1 MKKTKVLLLLSIVS
15 VLGSCAR
22 NNTSNTGKPTYTPSS
37 ITDNSTKEPEVVN
50 VESVSITNK
59 ISTLN
64 LGDDYEIAYEVL
76 PANATNKKV
85 SFSSSKPDVVSVDRS
100 TGKLTANASGTATIT
115 VKTEDGD
122 KTDSFDVLVPVAV
135 TGINIA
141 LNASSVYVGD
151 EVDFTVS
158 VLPEDATDKSYELTT
173 TTVDLLSIEGK
184 KVTAIKEGHASLTA
198 KAGSIEKTINFDV
211 KKPIESVEFDEIKTV
226 LETALIKEKTNSNGG
241 SWKHKKL
248 DLTTEEKQYDWTV
261 YTDSI
266 QKRITSSEG
275 EYVDDLTFIQA
286 NSDSK
291 NYLHNII
298 DTTSQTE
305 ANNKVKET
313 KKSVGNGFS
322 DVLKQDQANNAIS
335 MISEDTDYSGS
346 SVYGISQYALNYLTE
361 TSSKGL
367 SNDNSKEKAI
377 VRKIDNLDNNFVYK
391 IESKFEGDT
400 SYYNE
405 ISFEIGLSG
414 DKLVSFKFDQKV
426 YNSNGYDFTAHA
438 LKTDATPYQ
447 TAVDDATLNY
457 GTRVDSDENKLDK
470 DDYKIKA
477 FTIQSIGDNNQ
488 IDLNYNDGVAFDLK
502 TIITTPNK
510 YLDESFTYQS
520 SDSNVISVSTISK
533 KLMVK
538 GAGTATIT
546 MTYENGASATTDITV
561 VSHPVTSISIT
572 NTTKELYVGDTLNLT
587 VQVNPDNA
595 NTKEYTIEV
604 TEGSDVATLRLN
616 SDGSYT
622 LVGKKAGIIKVQAK
636 AKDNDKLSEV
646 VEFTVKEKPAADLS
660 TVKAN
665 IVGYGPYS
673 NKYGDISFDFKND
686 GTAKLEFYKGR
697 IYTLNWDISVNSDGT
712 YELSMKSIQQQDG
725 TSGNDRINSASS
737 GYFSK
742 DLKKFYL
749 TYSSDSGW
757 GWEEATATLTA
768 ENYYS

>member
-15 VLGSCAR
+15 VLGSCAPKS
-22 NNTSNTGKPTYTPSS
+22 TSNTGKPTYTPSS

-64 LGDDYEIAYEVL
+64 LGDDYEITYEVL

-85 SFSSSKPDVVSVDRS
+85 SFSSSKPDIVSVDRS

-173 TTVDLLSIEGK
+173 TADLLSIEGK

-286 NSDSK
+286 NSESK

-313 KKSVGNGFS
+313 EKSVGNGFS

-377 VRKIDNLDNNFVYK
+377 VKKIDNLDNNFVYK

-502 TIITTPNK
+502 TTITTPNK

-520 SDSNVISVSTISK
+520 SDPNVISVSTISK
-533 KLMVK
+533 KLMAK

-622 LVGKKAGIIKVQAK
+622 LVGKKAGTIKVQAK
-636 AKDNDKLSEV
+636 AKDNDTLSEI

-673 NKYGDISFDFKND
+673 YKYGDISFDFKND

-749 TYSSDSGW
+749 TYSSNGGW

-768 ENYYS
+768 ENYQ

>member
-15 VLGSCAR
+15 VLGSCAPKS
-22 NNTSNTGKPTYTPSS
+22 TSNTGKPTYTPSS

-59 ISTLN
+59 INTLN

-85 SFSSSKPDVVSVDRS
+85 LFSSSKPDVVSVDRS

-115 VKTEDGD
+115 VKTEDGN
-122 KTDSFDVLVPVAV
+122 KADSFDVLVPVAV

-141 LNASSVYVGD
+141 LNSSSVYVGD
-151 EVDFTVS
+151 EVDFIVS

-173 TTVDLLSIEGK
+173 TTADLLSIEGK

-198 KAGSIEKTINFDV
+198 KAGLIEKTINFDV

-248 DLTTEEKQYDWTV
+248 DLTTEEKKYDWTV

-286 NSDSK
+286 NSESK

-305 ANNKVKET
+305 
-313 KKSVGNGFS
+313 
-322 DVLKQDQANNAIS
+322 ANNAIS

-377 VRKIDNLDNNFVYK
+377 VKKIDNLDNNFVYK

-457 GTRVDSDENKLDK
+457 GTRVDSDENKLNK
-470 DDYKIKA
+470 NDYKIKA

-502 TIITTPNK
+502 TTITTPNK

-520 SDSNVISVSTISK
+520 SDPNVISVSTISK
-533 KLMVK
+533 KLMVI

-622 LVGKKAGIIKVQAK
+622 LVGKKAGTIKVQAK
-636 AKDNDKLSEV
+636 AKDNDTLSEV

-673 NKYGDISFDFKND
+673 YKYGDISFDFKND

-749 TYSSDSGW
+749 TYSSNGGW

-768 ENYYS
+768 ENYQ

>member
-15 VLGSCAR
+15 VLGSCAQKS
-22 NNTSNTGKPTYTPSS
+22 TSNTGKPTYTPSS

-59 ISTLN
+59 INTLN

-76 PANATNKKV
+76 PANA
-85 SFSSSKPDVVSVDRS
+85 
-100 TGKLTANASGTATIT
+100 SGIATIT

-173 TTVDLLSIEGK
+173 TTADLLSIEGK

-275 EYVDDLTFIQA
+275 EYVDDLTFIQT
-286 NSDSK
+286 NSESK

-313 KKSVGNGFS
+313 EKSVGNGFS
-322 DVLKQDQANNAIS
+322 DVLKQDQANDAIS

-377 VRKIDNLDNNFVYK
+377 VKKFDNLDNNFVYK

-457 GTRVDSDENKLDK
+457 GTRVDSDENKLNK
-470 DDYKIKA
+470 NDYKIKA

-502 TIITTPNK
+502 TTITTPNK

-546 MTYENGASATTDITV
+546 MTYENGAFATTDITV
-561 VSHPVTSISIT
+561 ISHPVTSISIT

-622 LVGKKAGIIKVQAK
+622 LVGKKAGTIKVQAK
-636 AKDNDKLSEV
+636 AKDNDTLSEV

-673 NKYGDISFDFKND
+673 YKYGDISFDFKND

-749 TYSSDSGW
+749 TYSSNGGW

-768 ENYYS
+768 ENYQ

>member
-15 VLGSCAR
+15 ILGSCAQ

-59 ISTLN
+59 INTLN

-141 LNASSVYVGD
+141 LNSSSVYVGD

-173 TTVDLLSIEGK
+173 TTADLLSIEGK

-286 NSDSK
+286 NSESK

-313 KKSVGNGFS
+313 EKSVGNGFS
-322 DVLKQDQANNAIS
+322 DVLNQDQANNAIS

-346 SVYGISQYALNYLTE
+346 SVYGISRYALNYLTE

-377 VRKIDNLDNNFVYK
+377 VKKIDNLDNNFVYK

-438 LKTDATPYQ
+438 LKTDAT
-447 TAVDDATLNY
+447 LNY

-502 TIITTPNK
+502 TTITTPNK

-520 SDSNVISVSTISK
+520 SDPNVISVSTISK
-533 KLMVK
+533 KLMVI

-546 MTYENGASATTDITV
+546 MTYENGAFATTDITV

-622 LVGKKAGIIKVQAK
+622 LVGKKAGTIKVQAK
-636 AKDNDKLSEV
+636 AKDNDTLSEV

-673 NKYGDISFDFKND
+673 YKYGDISFDFKND

-697 IYTLNWDISVNSDGT
+697 IYILNWDISVNSDGT

-749 TYSSDSGW
+749 TYSSNGGW

-768 ENYYS
+768 ENYQ

>member
-1 MKKTKVLLLLSIVS
+1 MKSIS
-15 VLGSCAR
+15 LYQFYL
-22 NNTSNTGKPTYTPSS
+22 KMLQ
-37 ITDNSTKEPEVVN
+37 I
-50 VESVSITNK
+50 
-59 ISTLN
+59 
-64 LGDDYEIAYEVL
+64 
-76 PANATNKKV
+76 
-85 SFSSSKPDVVSVDRS
+85 
-100 TGKLTANASGTATIT
+100 
-115 VKTEDGD
+115 
-122 KTDSFDVLVPVAV
+122 
-135 TGINIA
+135 
-141 LNASSVYVGD
+141 
-151 EVDFTVS
+151 
-158 VLPEDATDKSYELTT
+158 SYELTT

-198 KAGSIEKTINFDV
+198 KAGLIEKTINFDV

-266 QKRITSSEG
+266 QKRITSNEG

-286 NSDSK
+286 NSESK

-377 VRKIDNLDNNFVYK
+377 VKKFDNLDNNFVYK

-414 DKLVSFKFDQKV
+414 DKLISFKFDQKV

-502 TIITTPNK
+502 TTITTPSK
-510 YLDESFTYQS
+510 YLDESFAYQS

-546 MTYENGASATTDITV
+546 MTYENGASATIDITV

-604 TEGSDVATLRLN
+604 KEGSDVATLRLN

-622 LVGKKAGIIKVQAK
+622 LVGKKAGTIKVQAM
-636 AKDNDKLSEV
+636 AKDNDTLSEV

-686 GTAKLEFYKGR
+686 GAAKLEFYKGR

-725 TSGNDRINSASS
+725 TSGNDRINNASS

-749 TYSSDSGW
+749 TYSSNGGW

-768 ENYYS
+768 ENYQ

>member
-1 MKKTKVLLLLSIVS
+1 
-15 VLGSCAR
+15 
-22 NNTSNTGKPTYTPSS
+22 
-37 ITDNSTKEPEVVN
+37 
-50 VESVSITNK
+50 
-59 ISTLN
+59 
-64 LGDDYEIAYEVL
+64 
-76 PANATNKKV
+76 
-85 SFSSSKPDVVSVDRS
+85 
-100 TGKLTANASGTATIT
+100 
-115 VKTEDGD
+115 
-122 KTDSFDVLVPVAV
+122 
-135 TGINIA
+135 
-141 LNASSVYVGD
+141 
-151 EVDFTVS
+151 
-158 VLPEDATDKSYELTT
+158 
-173 TTVDLLSIEGK
+173 
-184 KVTAIKEGHASLTA
+184 
-198 KAGSIEKTINFDV
+198 
-211 KKPIESVEFDEIKTV
+211 
-226 LETALIKEKTNSNGG
+226 
-241 SWKHKKL
+241 
-248 DLTTEEKQYDWTV
+248 
-261 YTDSI
+261 
-266 QKRITSSEG
+266 
-275 EYVDDLTFIQA
+275 
-286 NSDSK
+286 
-291 NYLHNII
+291 
-298 DTTSQTE
+298 
-305 ANNKVKET
+305 
-313 KKSVGNGFS
+313 
-322 DVLKQDQANNAIS
+322 

-346 SVYGISQYALNYLTE
+346 SVYGISRYALNYLTE

-377 VRKIDNLDNNFVYK
+377 VKKFDNLDNNFVYK

-502 TIITTPNK
+502 TTITTPNK

-561 VSHPVTSISIT
+561 ISHPVTSISIT

-622 LVGKKAGIIKVQAK
+622 LVGKKAGTIKVQAK
-636 AKDNDKLSEV
+636 AKDNDTLSEV

-673 NKYGDISFDFKND
+673 YKYGDISFDFKND

-697 IYTLNWDISVNSDGT
+697 IYILNWDISVNSDGT

-749 TYSSDSGW
+749 TYSSNGGW

-768 ENYYS
+768 ENYQ

>member
-15 VLGSCAR
+15 ILGSCAQK
-22 NNTSNTGKPTYTPSS
+22 NTSNTGKPTYTPSS

-59 ISTLN
+59 IKKLN
-64 LGDDYEIAYEVL
+64 LGDEYEIAYEVL

-100 TGKLTANASGTATIT
+100 TGKLTANASGTAIIT

-173 TTVDLLSIEGK
+173 STVDLLSIEGK

-211 KKPIESVEFDEIKTV
+211 KKPVESVEFDEIKTV

-266 QKRITSSEG
+266 QKRITFSEG

-286 NSDSK
+286 NSESK

-367 SNDNSKEKAI
+367 SNDNSKEKA
-377 VRKIDNLDNNFVYK
+377 VVKKIDNLDNNFVYK

-405 ISFEIGLSG
+405 ISFEIGLSE

-502 TIITTPNK
+502 TTITTPNK

-520 SDSNVISVSTISK
+520 SNPNVISVSTISK

-546 MTYENGASATTDITV
+546 MTYENGASATIDITV

-622 LVGKKAGIIKVQAK
+622 LVGKKAGTIKVQAK
-636 AKDNDKLSEV
+636 AKDNDTLSEV

-665 IVGYGPYS
+665 IVDYGPYS

-749 TYSSDSGW
+749 TYSSDGGW

-768 ENYYS
+768 ENYQ

>member
-1 MKKTKVLLLLSIVS
+1 M
-15 VLGSCAR
+15 
-22 NNTSNTGKPTYTPSS
+22 
-37 ITDNSTKEPEVVN
+37 
-50 VESVSITNK
+50 
-59 ISTLN
+59 
-64 LGDDYEIAYEVL
+64 
-76 PANATNKKV
+76 
-85 SFSSSKPDVVSVDRS
+85 
-100 TGKLTANASGTATIT
+100 
-115 VKTEDGD
+115 
-122 KTDSFDVLVPVAV
+122 
-135 TGINIA
+135 
-141 LNASSVYVGD
+141 
-151 EVDFTVS
+151 
-158 VLPEDATDKSYELTT
+158 
-173 TTVDLLSIEGK
+173 
-184 KVTAIKEGHASLTA
+184 
-198 KAGSIEKTINFDV
+198 
-211 KKPIESVEFDEIKTV
+211 
-226 LETALIKEKTNSNGG
+226 
-241 SWKHKKL
+241 
-248 DLTTEEKQYDWTV
+248 
-261 YTDSI
+261 
-266 QKRITSSEG
+266 
-275 EYVDDLTFIQA
+275 
-286 NSDSK
+286 
-291 NYLHNII
+291 
-298 DTTSQTE
+298 
-305 ANNKVKET
+305 
-313 KKSVGNGFS
+313 
-322 DVLKQDQANNAIS
+322 KQDQANNAIS

-457 GTRVDSDENKLDK
+457 GTRVDSDENKLNK

-502 TIITTPNK
+502 TTITTPNK
-510 YLDESFTYQS
+510 YLDESFAYQS
-520 SDSNVISVSTISK
+520 SDSNVISVSAISK

-561 VSHPVTSISIT
+561 VSHPVNSISIT

-616 SDGSYT
+616 SDGSYS
-622 LVGKKAGIIKVQAK
+622 LVGKKAGAIKVQAK
-636 AKDNDKLSEV
+636 AKDNDTLSEV

-665 IVGYGPYS
+665 IVDYGPYS
-673 NKYGDISFDFKND
+673 YKYGDISFDFKND

-757 GWEEATATLTA
+757 GWEEAIATLTA
-768 ENYYS
+768 ENYQ

>member
-15 VLGSCAR
+15 VLGSCAPKS
-22 NNTSNTGKPTYTPSS
+22 TSNTGKPTYTSSS
-37 ITDNSTKEPEVVN
+37 ITDNSTKKPEIVN
-50 VESVSITNK
+50 VESVSITNR

-64 LGDDYEIAYEVL
+64 LGDDYEITYEVL

-173 TTVDLLSIEGK
+173 TTADLLSIEGK

-248 DLTTEEKQYDWTV
+248 DSTTEEKQYNWTV

-266 QKRITSSEG
+266 QKSTSSEG

-286 NSDSK
+286 NSESK

-346 SVYGISQYALNYLTE
+346 SVYGISRYALNYLTE

-377 VRKIDNLDNNFVYK
+377 VKKIDNLDNNFVYK

-470 DDYKIKA
+470 DDYKIKV

-502 TIITTPNK
+502 TTITTPNK

-520 SDSNVISVSTISK
+520 SDPNVISVSTISK
-533 KLMVK
+533 KLMVI

-572 NTTKELYVGDTLNLT
+572 NTIKELYVGDTLNLT

-622 LVGKKAGIIKVQAK
+622 LVGKKAGTIKVQAK
-636 AKDNDKLSEV
+636 AKDNDTLSEV

-673 NKYGDISFDFKND
+673 YKYGDISFDFKNN

-697 IYTLNWDISVNSDGT
+697 IYTLNWDISINSDGT

-749 TYSSDSGW
+749 TYSSNGGW

-768 ENYYS
+768 ENYQ

>member
-1 MKKTKVLLLLSIVS
+1 MNWNV
-15 VLGSCAR
+15 C
-22 NNTSNTGKPTYTPSS
+22 
-37 ITDNSTKEPEVVN
+37 STVT
-50 VESVSITNK
+50 IH
-59 ISTLN
+59 
-64 LGDDYEIAYEVL
+64 A
-76 PANATNKKV
+76 PA
-85 SFSSSKPDVVSVDRS
+85 PW
-100 TGKLTANASGTATIT
+100 T

-122 KTDSFDVLVPVAV
+122 KTDFFDVLVPVAV

-141 LNASSVYVGD
+141 LNSSSVYVGD

-173 TTVDLLSIEGK
+173 TTADLLSIEGK

-286 NSDSK
+286 NSESK

-313 KKSVGNGFS
+313 EKSVGNGFS

-377 VRKIDNLDNNFVYK
+377 VKKIDNLDNNIVYK

-438 LKTDATPYQ
+438 LKTDAHSSVSCSFPRMFR
-447 TAVDDATLNY
+447 ATLA
-457 GTRVDSDENKLDK
+457 TALPCFL
-470 DDYKIKA
+470 A
-477 FTIQSIGDNNQ
+477 
-488 IDLNYNDGVAFDLK
+488 
-502 TIITTPNK
+502 
-510 YLDESFTYQS
+510 S
-520 SDSNVISVSTISK
+520 SVIACSERSKNRLMISVSVIYCHLSPPSPRICVGLLTTFFVIPVISTLVLK
-533 KLMVK
+533 RNFWPEQNTRM
-538 GAGTATIT
+538 
-546 MTYENGASATTDITV
+546 NR
-561 VSHPVTSISIT
+561 TSIYH
-572 NTTKELYVGDTLNLT
+572 E
-587 VQVNPDNA
+587 
-595 NTKEYTIEV
+595 
-604 TEGSDVATLRLN
+604 
-616 SDGSYT
+616 
-622 LVGKKAGIIKVQAK
+622 AGLG
-636 AKDNDKLSEV
+636 KLS
-646 VEFTVKEKPAADLS
+646 
-660 TVKAN
+660 
-665 IVGYGPYS
+665 
-673 NKYGDISFDFKND
+673 
-686 GTAKLEFYKGR
+686 
-697 IYTLNWDISVNSDGT
+697 
-712 YELSMKSIQQQDG
+712 
-725 TSGNDRINSASS
+725 
-737 GYFSK
+737 
-742 DLKKFYL
+742 
-749 TYSSDSGW
+749 
-757 GWEEATATLTA
+757 
-768 ENYYS
+768 

>member
-15 VLGSCAR
+15 VLGSCAQ

-59 ISTLN
+59 INTLN

-241 SWKHKKL
+241 TWKHKKL
-248 DLTTEEKQYDWTV
+248 DLATEEKQYDWTV

-266 QKRITSSEG
+266 QKRIISSEG

-286 NSDSK
+286 NSESK

-502 TIITTPNK
+502 TTITTPNK

-520 SDSNVISVSTISK
+520 SDPNVISVSTISK

-622 LVGKKAGIIKVQAK
+622 LVGKKAGTIKVQAK
-636 AKDNDKLSEV
+636 AKDNDTLSEV

-673 NKYGDISFDFKND
+673 YKYGDISFDFKND

-725 TSGNDRINSASS
+725 TSGNDRINNASS

-749 TYSSDSGW
+749 TYSSNGGW

-768 ENYYS
+768 ENYQ

>member
-15 VLGSCAR
+15 VLGSCAPKS
-22 NNTSNTGKPTYTPSS
+22 TSNTGKPTYTPSS
-37 ITDNSTKEPEVVN
+37 ITDNSTKEPEVIN

-59 ISTLN
+59 IRTLN
-64 LGDDYEIAYEVL
+64 LGDDYEITYEVL

-141 LNASSVYVGD
+141 LNSSSVYVGD

-173 TTVDLLSIEGK
+173 TTADLLSIEGK

-211 KKPIESVEFDEIKTV
+211 RKPIESVEFDEIKTV

-261 YTDSI
+261 YIDSI

-286 NSDSK
+286 NSESK

-313 KKSVGNGFS
+313 EKSVGNGFS

-377 VRKIDNLDNNFVYK
+377 VKKIDNLDNNFVYK

-502 TIITTPNK
+502 TTITAPNK

-520 SDSNVISVSTISK
+520 SDPNVISVSTISK

-622 LVGKKAGIIKVQAK
+622 LVGKKAGTIKVQAK
-636 AKDNDKLSEV
+636 AKDNDTLSEI

-673 NKYGDISFDFKND
+673 YKYGDISFDFKND

-749 TYSSDSGW
+749 TYSSNGGW

-768 ENYYS
+768 ENYQ

>member
-59 ISTLN
+59 INTLN

-173 TTVDLLSIEGK
+173 TTADLLSIEGK

-266 QKRITSSEG
+266 QKRITSNEG

-286 NSDSK
+286 NSESK

-361 TSSKGL
+361 TSCKGL

-502 TIITTPNK
+502 TTITTPNK

-520 SDSNVISVSTISK
+520 SDPNVISVSTISK

-604 TEGSDVATLRLN
+604 KEGSDVATLRLN

-622 LVGKKAGIIKVQAK
+622 LVGKKAGTIKVQAK
-636 AKDNDKLSEV
+636 AKDNDTLSEV

-686 GTAKLEFYKGR
+686 GTAKLEFYKGC

-725 TSGNDRINSASS
+725 TSGNDRINNASS

-749 TYSSDSGW
+749 TYSSNGGW

-768 ENYYS
+768 ENYQ

>member
-1 MKKTKVLLLLSIVS
+1 M
-15 VLGSCAR
+15 
-22 NNTSNTGKPTYTPSS
+22 
-37 ITDNSTKEPEVVN
+37 
-50 VESVSITNK
+50 
-59 ISTLN
+59 
-64 LGDDYEIAYEVL
+64 
-76 PANATNKKV
+76 
-85 SFSSSKPDVVSVDRS
+85 
-100 TGKLTANASGTATIT
+100 
-115 VKTEDGD
+115 
-122 KTDSFDVLVPVAV
+122 AV
-135 TGINIA
+135 TGINIV

-173 TTVDLLSIEGK
+173 STVDLLSIEGK

-266 QKRITSSEG
+266 QKRITSNEG

-286 NSDSK
+286 NSESK

-502 TIITTPNK
+502 TTITTPNK

-520 SDSNVISVSTISK
+520 SDPNVISVSTISK

-622 LVGKKAGIIKVQAK
+622 LIGKKAGTIKVQAK
-636 AKDNDKLSEV
+636 AKDNDTLSEV

-673 NKYGDISFDFKND
+673 YKYGDISFDFKND

-725 TSGNDRINSASS
+725 TSGNDRINNASS

-749 TYSSDSGW
+749 TYSSNGGW

-768 ENYYS
+768 ENY

>member
-1 MKKTKVLLLLSIVS
+1 M
-15 VLGSCAR
+15 
-22 NNTSNTGKPTYTPSS
+22 N
-37 ITDNSTKEPEVVN
+37 
-50 VESVSITNK
+50 
-59 ISTLN
+59 
-64 LGDDYEIAYEVL
+64 
-76 PANATNKKV
+76 
-85 SFSSSKPDVVSVDRS
+85 
-100 TGKLTANASGTATIT
+100 
-115 VKTEDGD
+115 
-122 KTDSFDVLVPVAV
+122 
-135 TGINIA
+135 
-141 LNASSVYVGD
+141 
-151 EVDFTVS
+151 
-158 VLPEDATDKSYELTT
+158 
-173 TTVDLLSIEGK
+173 
-184 KVTAIKEGHASLTA
+184 
-198 KAGSIEKTINFDV
+198 
-211 KKPIESVEFDEIKTV
+211 
-226 LETALIKEKTNSNGG
+226 
-241 SWKHKKL
+241 
-248 DLTTEEKQYDWTV
+248 
-261 YTDSI
+261 
-266 QKRITSSEG
+266 
-275 EYVDDLTFIQA
+275 
-286 NSDSK
+286 
-291 NYLHNII
+291 
-298 DTTSQTE
+298 
-305 ANNKVKET
+305 
-313 KKSVGNGFS
+313 
-322 DVLKQDQANNAIS
+322 QDQADNAIS

-377 VRKIDNLDNNFVYK
+377 VNKIDNLDNNFVYK

-502 TIITTPNK
+502 TTITTPNK
-510 YLDESFTYQS
+510 YLDESFIYQS
-520 SDSNVISVSTISK
+520 SDPNVISVSTISK

-546 MTYENGASATTDITV
+546 ITYENGASATTDITV

-604 TEGSDVATLRLN
+604 KEGSDVATLRLN

-622 LVGKKAGIIKVQAK
+622 LVGKKAGTIKVQAK
-636 AKDNDKLSEV
+636 AKDNDTLSEV

-673 NKYGDISFDFKND
+673 HSSGDTLTLNAD
-686 GTAKLEFYKGR
+686 GTGLMEFYR
-697 IYTLNWDISVNSDGT
+697 DNTYTFNWDIEAKTDGT
-712 YELSMKSIQQQDG
+712 YKLIFSNLNC
-725 TSGNDRINSASS
+725 TVSGGYYKLTRNYGS
-737 GYFSK
+737 GVIFAN
-742 DLKKFYL
+742 LKTIAL
-749 TYSSDSGW
+749 TYYDGYE
-757 GWEEATATLTA
+757 GAIENLTA
-768 ENYYS
+768 ENYQ

>member
-15 VLGSCAR
+15 VLGSCAPKS
-22 NNTSNTGKPTYTPSS
+22 TSNTGKPTYTPSS

-64 LGDDYEIAYEVL
+64 LGDDYEITYEVL

-100 TGKLTANASGTATIT
+100 TGKLTANASGIATIT

-173 TTVDLLSIEGK
+173 TTADLLSIKGK

-211 KKPIESVEFDEIKTV
+211 RKPIESVEFDEIKTV

-286 NSDSK
+286 NSESK

-313 KKSVGNGFS
+313 EKSVGNGFS

-377 VRKIDNLDNNFVYK
+377 VKKIDNLDNNFVYK

-405 ISFEIGLSG
+405 ILFEIGLSG

-502 TIITTPNK
+502 TTITAPNK

-520 SDSNVISVSTISK
+520 SDPNVISVSTISK

-622 LVGKKAGIIKVQAK
+622 LVGKKAGTIKVRAK
-636 AKDNDKLSEV
+636 AKDNDTLSEI

-673 NKYGDISFDFKND
+673 YKYGDISFDFKND

-749 TYSSDSGW
+749 TYSSNGGW

-768 ENYYS
+768 ENYQ

>member
-15 VLGSCAR
+15 VLGSCAQ

-50 VESVSITNK
+50 VESVSITIK

-76 PANATNKKV
+76 PANATNQKV

-100 TGKLTANASGTATIT
+100 TGKLTANSSGTATIT

-135 TGINIA
+135 TGINIV

-266 QKRITSSEG
+266 QKRIISSEG

-286 NSDSK
+286 NSESK

-414 DKLVSFKFDQKV
+414 DELVSFKFDQKV

-502 TIITTPNK
+502 TTITTPNK

-604 TEGSDVATLRLN
+604 TEASDVATLRLN

-622 LVGKKAGIIKVQAK
+622 LVGKKAGTIKVQAK
-636 AKDNDKLSEV
+636 AKDNDTLSEV

-673 NKYGDISFDFKND
+673 YKYGDISFDFKND

-749 TYSSDSGW
+749 TYSSDGGW

-768 ENYYS
+768 ENYQ

>member
-15 VLGSCAR
+15 VLGSCVQ

-59 ISTLN
+59 INTLN
-64 LGDDYEIAYEVL
+64 LGDDYDIAYEVL

-198 KAGSIEKTINFDV
+198 KTGSIEKTINFDV
-211 KKPIESVEFDEIKTV
+211 KKPIESAEFDEIKTV

-275 EYVDDLTFIQA
+275 EYVDDLAFIQA

-322 DVLKQDQANNAIS
+322 DVLNQDQANNAIS

-367 SNDNSKEKAI
+367 SNDNSKEKAV

-414 DKLVSFKFDQKV
+414 DKLISFKFDQKV

-438 LKTDATPYQ
+438 LKTDAIPYQ

-502 TIITTPNK
+502 TTITTPNK

-546 MTYENGASATTDITV
+546 MTYENGAFATTDITV

-604 TEGSDVATLRLN
+604 IEGSDVATLKLN

-636 AKDNDKLSEV
+636 AKDNDTLSEV

-673 NKYGDISFDFKND
+673 YKYGDISFDFKND

-768 ENYYS
+768 ENYQ

>member
-1 MKKTKVLLLLSIVS
+1 M
-15 VLGSCAR
+15 
-22 NNTSNTGKPTYTPSS
+22 
-37 ITDNSTKEPEVVN
+37 
-50 VESVSITNK
+50 
-59 ISTLN
+59 
-64 LGDDYEIAYEVL
+64 
-76 PANATNKKV
+76 
-85 SFSSSKPDVVSVDRS
+85 
-100 TGKLTANASGTATIT
+100 
-115 VKTEDGD
+115 
-122 KTDSFDVLVPVAV
+122 
-135 TGINIA
+135 
-141 LNASSVYVGD
+141 
-151 EVDFTVS
+151 
-158 VLPEDATDKSYELTT
+158 
-173 TTVDLLSIEGK
+173 
-184 KVTAIKEGHASLTA
+184 
-198 KAGSIEKTINFDV
+198 
-211 KKPIESVEFDEIKTV
+211 
-226 LETALIKEKTNSNGG
+226 
-241 SWKHKKL
+241 
-248 DLTTEEKQYDWTV
+248 
-261 YTDSI
+261 
-266 QKRITSSEG
+266 
-275 EYVDDLTFIQA
+275 
-286 NSDSK
+286 
-291 NYLHNII
+291 
-298 DTTSQTE
+298 
-305 ANNKVKET
+305 
-313 KKSVGNGFS
+313 
-322 DVLKQDQANNAIS
+322 
-335 MISEDTDYSGS
+335 
-346 SVYGISQYALNYLTE
+346 NYLTE

-367 SNDNSKEKAI
+367 SNDNSKEKAV

-447 TAVDDATLNY
+447 TAADDATLNY

-470 DDYKIKA
+470 NDYKIKA

-488 IDLNYNDGVAFDLK
+488 IDLDYNDGVAFDLK
-502 TIITTPNK
+502 TTITTPNK
-510 YLDESFTYQS
+510 YLDESFTYKS
-520 SDSNVISVSTISK
+520 SNPNVISVSTISK

-595 NTKEYTIEV
+595 STKEYTIEV

-616 SDGSYT
+616 YDGSYT
-622 LVGKKAGIIKVQAK
+622 LVGKKAGTIKVQAK
-636 AKDNDKLSEV
+636 AKDNDTLSKV

-749 TYSSDSGW
+749 TYSSDGGW

-768 ENYYS
+768 ENYQ

>member
-1 MKKTKVLLLLSIVS
+1 MKKTKILLLLSIVS
-15 VLGSCAR
+15 LLGSCAQR
-22 NNTSNTGKPTYTPSS
+22 TTSNTGKPTYTPSS

-59 ISTLN
+59 INTLN

-173 TTVDLLSIEGK
+173 TTADLLSIEGK

-211 KKPIESVEFDEIKTV
+211 KKPIESAEFDEIKTV
-226 LETALIKEKTNSNGG
+226 LETALIKEKNNSNGG

-266 QKRITSSEG
+266 QKRITSNEG

-286 NSDSK
+286 NSESK

-457 GTRVDSDENKLDK
+457 GTRVDSDENKLNK

-502 TIITTPNK
+502 TTITTPNK

-520 SDSNVISVSTISK
+520 SDPNVISVSTISK

-587 VQVNPDNA
+587 VQVNPDIA

-604 TEGSDVATLRLN
+604 KEGSDVATLRLN
-616 SDGSYT
+616 FDGSYT
-622 LVGKKAGIIKVQAK
+622 LVGKKAGTIKVQAK
-636 AKDNDKLSEV
+636 AKDNDTLSEV

-665 IVGYGPYS
+665 IVDYGPYS
-673 NKYGDISFDFKND
+673 YKYGDISFDFKND

-725 TSGNDRINSASS
+725 TSGNDRINNASS

-749 TYSSDSGW
+749 TYSSNGGW

-768 ENYYS
+768 ENYQ

>member
-1 MKKTKVLLLLSIVS
+1 MKKTKILLLLSIVS
-15 VLGSCAR
+15 VLGSCAQ

-59 ISTLN
+59 INILN

-141 LNASSVYVGD
+141 LNSSSVYVGD

-158 VLPEDATDKSYELTT
+158 VLPEDATDKSYKLTT

-266 QKRITSSEG
+266 QKRITYSEG

-286 NSDSK
+286 NSESK

-335 MISEDTDYSGS
+335 MINEDTDYSGS

-367 SNDNSKEKAI
+367 SNNNSKEKAI
-377 VRKIDNLDNNFVYK
+377 VKKIDNLDNNFVYK

-502 TIITTPNK
+502 TTITTPNK

-520 SDSNVISVSTISK
+520 SDSNVISVSAISK

-561 VSHPVTSISIT
+561 LSHPVTSISIT

-587 VQVNPDNA
+587 VQVNPDDA

-604 TEGSDVATLRLN
+604 KEGSDIATLRLN

-622 LVGKKAGIIKVQAK
+622 LVGKKAGTIKVQAK
-636 AKDNDKLSEV
+636 AKDNDTLSEV
-646 VEFTVKEKPAADLS
+646 AEFTVKEKPAADLS

-749 TYSSDSGW
+749 TYSSNGGW

-768 ENYYS
+768 ENYQ

>member
-1 MKKTKVLLLLSIVS
+1 M
-15 VLGSCAR
+15 
-22 NNTSNTGKPTYTPSS
+22 
-37 ITDNSTKEPEVVN
+37 
-50 VESVSITNK
+50 
-59 ISTLN
+59 
-64 LGDDYEIAYEVL
+64 
-76 PANATNKKV
+76 
-85 SFSSSKPDVVSVDRS
+85 
-100 TGKLTANASGTATIT
+100 
-115 VKTEDGD
+115 
-122 KTDSFDVLVPVAV
+122 
-135 TGINIA
+135 IN
-141 LNASSVYVGD
+141 
-151 EVDFTVS
+151 
-158 VLPEDATDKSYELTT
+158 
-173 TTVDLLSIEGK
+173 
-184 KVTAIKEGHASLTA
+184 
-198 KAGSIEKTINFDV
+198 
-211 KKPIESVEFDEIKTV
+211 
-226 LETALIKEKTNSNGG
+226 
-241 SWKHKKL
+241 
-248 DLTTEEKQYDWTV
+248 
-261 YTDSI
+261 
-266 QKRITSSEG
+266 
-275 EYVDDLTFIQA
+275 
-286 NSDSK
+286 
-291 NYLHNII
+291 
-298 DTTSQTE
+298 
-305 ANNKVKET
+305 
-313 KKSVGNGFS
+313 
-322 DVLKQDQANNAIS
+322 
-335 MISEDTDYSGS
+335 EDTDYSGS

-377 VRKIDNLDNNFVYK
+377 VKKIDNLDNNFVYK
-391 IESKFEGDT
+391 IESKFEGNT

-502 TIITTPNK
+502 TTITTPNK

-520 SDSNVISVSTISK
+520 SDPNVISVSTISK

-616 SDGSYT
+616 FDGFYT
-622 LVGKKAGIIKVQAK
+622 LVGKKAGTIKVQAK
-636 AKDNDKLSEV
+636 AKDNDTLSEV

-665 IVGYGPYS
+665 IVDYGPYS
-673 NKYGDISFDFKND
+673 DNRGDISFDFKND

-749 TYSSDSGW
+749 TYLSDGGW

-768 ENYYS
+768 ENYQ

>member
-15 VLGSCAR
+15 VLGSCTPKS
-22 NNTSNTGKPTYTPSS
+22 TSNTGKPTYTLSS

-64 LGDDYEIAYEVL
+64 LGDDYDITYEVL

-100 TGKLTANASGTATIT
+100 TGKLTANASGIATIT

-173 TTVDLLSIEGK
+173 TTADLLSIEGK

-261 YTDSI
+261 CTDSI

-286 NSDSK
+286 NSESK

-322 DVLKQDQANNAIS
+322 DVLKQDQANDAIS

-346 SVYGISQYALNYLTE
+346 SVYGISRYALNYLTE

-377 VRKIDNLDNNFVYK
+377 VKKIDNLDNIFVYK

-502 TIITTPNK
+502 TTITAPNK

-520 SDSNVISVSTISK
+520 SDPNVISVSTISK

-622 LVGKKAGIIKVQAK
+622 LVGKKAGTIKVQAK
-636 AKDNDKLSEV
+636 AKDNDTLSEI

-660 TVKAN
+660 IVKAN

-673 NKYGDISFDFKND
+673 YKYGDISFDFKND

-749 TYSSDSGW
+749 TYSSNGGW
-757 GWEEATATLTA
+757 GWEEATATLAA
-768 ENYYS
+768 ENYQ